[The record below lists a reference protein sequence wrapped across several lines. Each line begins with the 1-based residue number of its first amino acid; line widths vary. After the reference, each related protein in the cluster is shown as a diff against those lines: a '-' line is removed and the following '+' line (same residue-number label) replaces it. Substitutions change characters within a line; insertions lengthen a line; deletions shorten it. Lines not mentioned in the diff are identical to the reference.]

1 MGSARGLY
9 TAGKPSSGAKDECVM
24 TAAHTQSPPP
34 KWAWLGFWILAA
46 ILAACVVGIALI
58 LDAYEKSV
66 WDILHKVLGT
76 ADRAEIEYV
85 WLPDSYTARVEPP
98 PHSYA
103 ENVETLEDFYDWKG
117 TPGGVLAIYEGR
129 PTTREV
135 PHDSTE
141 TVEVH
146 SRDGYTLSK
155 ITMPSVFADETVIFY
170 ELLPDTNSVQY
181 NAVFLIPGTGH
192 GGALDVLGEPG
203 PHDQEYYQDGMAQT
217 LAKAGYATY
226 VIELLSYGERAIYV
240 GSACGKVERSLDCSP
255 IAVLNKL
262 TAFGIDIAD
271 VWTDETTQVLAYIES
286 RPYTRDVAVGGL
298 SLGGALASN
307 QAIIN
312 GDVVD
317 AVVMAGRITSQ
328 IHSPLAT
335 SEPDPNIVYRCDVT
349 DIVATIAPMPAY
361 TSVGTQEGSVILRW
375 EAEEGYGASFLS
387 EVYRLHNMSENYR
400 NVVHDGGHVYHSE
413 TVLEFLNAHLGRA
426 P

>member
-1 MGSARGLY
+1 
-9 TAGKPSSGAKDECVM
+9 M
-24 TAAHTQSPPP
+24 TSTHTHPP
-34 KWAWLGFWILAA
+34 KWAWLGFWILAVV
-46 ILAACVVGIALI
+46 LAACVVGAALI
-58 LDAYEKSV
+58 LYAYDKSV
-66 WDILHKVLGT
+66 WDVVRHVLGT
-76 ADRAEIEYV
+76 KDRVEIEYM
-85 WLPDSYTARVEPP
+85 WLPDSYTAHVEPP
-98 PHSYA
+98 PYSYA
-103 ENVETLEDFYDWKG
+103 GNVETLEDFYEWKD
-117 TPGGVLAIYEGR
+117 TPGGVLATYEDR
-129 PTTREV
+129 PTAHEV
-135 PHDSTE
+135 PHDGAE

-146 SRDGYTLSK
+146 NRDGYTLSK

-203 PHDQEYYQDGMAQT
+203 PWDEDYYQDGMAQT

-240 GSACGKVERSLDCSP
+240 GSACGKVERSPECSP

-271 VWTDETTQVLAYIES
+271 IWTDEVTQVLSYVES

-298 SLGGALASN
+298 SLGAALASN

-312 GDVVD
+312 SDVVD

-335 SEPDPNIVYRCDVT
+335 DDPDPHIVSCCDVT

-361 TSVGTQEGSVILRW
+361 TSVGTQENVLILRW
-375 EAEEGYGASFLS
+375 EAEEGYVGSFLS
-387 EVYRLHNMSENYR
+387 DVYRLHNMSENFR
-400 NVVHDGGHVYHSE
+400 NVVHDGGHAYHAE
-413 TVLEFLNAHLGRA
+413 TVLEFLDAHLGRI